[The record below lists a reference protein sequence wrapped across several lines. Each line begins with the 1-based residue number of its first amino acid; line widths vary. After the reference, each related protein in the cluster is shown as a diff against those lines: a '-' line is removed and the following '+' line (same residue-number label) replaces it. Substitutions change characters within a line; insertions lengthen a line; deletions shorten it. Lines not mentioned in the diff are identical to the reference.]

1 MGCSSSKSSETK
13 DNKKEETKKEETK
26 KEETKKEETKKEET
40 KKEETKK
47 DEAKKETTKKETT
60 KKETTTTKTKTEKKV
75 KYEDLSESDRK
86 KIEKAFN
93 KADKNKNGSIDRKEL
108 LTVFFDPSKCNDP
121 NFKPGEKVNA
131 FLAEFDKNQDGNVTF
146 EEFKEV
152 IANYPNRDELI
163 KQLRK

>member
-131 FLAEFDKNQDGNVTF
+131 FLAEFDKNGRSRK
-146 EEFKEV
+146 KEK
-152 IANYPNRDELI
+152 IRRN
-163 KQLRK
+163 

>member
-1 MGCSSSKSSETK
+1 MGCSSSKSSETN
-13 DNKKEETKKEETK
+13 D
-26 KEETKKEETKKEET
+26 TKKEET

-47 DEAKKETTKKETT
+47 DETKKDETKKETTKKETT
-60 KKETTTTKTKTEKKV
+60 KKETTTTTKTKTEKKL

>member
-1 MGCSSSKSSETK
+1 MGCTNSKSQETADDKKAEANTK
-13 DNKKEETKKEETK
+13 D
-26 KEETKKEETKKEET
+26 T

-47 DEAKKETTKKETT
+47 DETKKEST
-60 KKETTTTKTKTEKKV
+60 KKETTTTKTKTEKKL

-108 LTVFFDPSKCNDP
+108 LTVFFDPSKCNDK
-121 NFKPGEKVNA
+121 NFNPGEKVNA
-131 FLAEFDKNQDGNVTF
+131 FIKEFDKNQDDNVTF

-152 IANYPNRDELI
+152 IVNYPNRDELI
-163 KQLRK
+163 KELRK

>member
-26 KEETKKEETKKEET
+26 KEETKKE
-40 KKEETKK
+40 
-47 DEAKKETTKKETT
+47 TTKKET
-60 KKETTTTKTKTEKKV
+60 TTTTKTKTEKKL